1 MKSPDSNYHL
11 RTSAPSAVSRDPQ
24 TFAII
29 GAAMEVH
36 GVLGSGFLEAVYQDA
51 LEREFI
57 NCGIAFQ
64 REYAIPVI
72 YKGHPLSTPYRADFL
87 CYGEII
93 VELKAIRKLTEI
105 EDAQVLHY
113 LKATGLQRALLF
125 NFATPRLEHKRL
137 VNQYLRP
144 SAPSAV
150 NEPVKPQYFRTA
162 DERRLGTGESKD
174 TGPLPFDT
182 KGAMND

>member
-1 MKSPDSNYHL
+1 MKSPDINQHL
-11 RTSAPSAVSRDPQ
+11 RTPASATVNRDPQ

-29 GAAMEVH
+29 GVAIEVH
-36 GVLGSGFLEAVYQDA
+36 GILGNGFLEAVYQDA

-72 YKGHPLSTPYRADFL
+72 YKGQSLSTPYRADFL

-105 EDAQVLHY
+105 EDAQVLYY
-113 LKATGLQRALLF
+113 LKAIGLQRALLF

-137 VNQYLRP
+137 VNQYLCP

-150 NEPVKPQYFRTA
+150 HTRVP
-162 DERRLGTGESKD
+162 DLGV
-174 TGPLPFDT
+174 T
-182 KGAMND
+182 KNG